1 MGGYEFAEE
10 VDAGEVVERAV
21 ELSGRR
27 VAAAEMTLEADIAAE
42 LPPVR
47 LDTNAYT
54 LALLN
59 LIDNAIKYAA
69 DGKRI
74 ELALKRSGDQRVVL
88 TVRDF
93 GPGIAPDE
101 HERIFE
107 RFYRARAIRLKPIR
121 GSGIGL
127 ALVQHIARAHGGE
140 ASVTSV
146 PGSGSTFSIWLP
158 VA

>member
-1 MGGYEFAEE
+1 
-10 VDAGEVVERAV
+10 
-21 ELSGRR
+21 
-27 VAAAEMTLEADIAAE
+27 MTLEADIE
-42 LPPVR
+42 HDLPSVR
-47 LDTNAYT
+47 LDANAFT
-54 LALLN
+54 LAVLN

-74 ELALKRSGDQRVVL
+74 ALAVRRDADRIVV
-88 TVRDF
+88 TIRDW
-93 GPGIAPDE
+93 GPGIDPDE
-101 HERIFE
+101 HERIFD

-146 PGSGSTFSIWLP
+146 PSQGATFGIWLP
-158 VA
+158 VSA